1 MSGRNMNLKN
11 APIEFETYRQ
21 KVELILSEQLD
32 FIRRRLS
39 PTHHSFEIS
48 NAAHVSPE
56 TLMNTFSGCIPD
68 AGEQVIYVFRL
79 LSQINDETQLQEFIQ
94 QHQKMKA
101 SKPDG
106 HSRIAGINKSN
117 IPFQKKRLGDLI
129 LYVGTSKHF
138 GSRIKE
144 HLGYGSLDTACLG
157 LRFWPFFLQSG
168 SRCTIDIYSFGSSVQ
183 AESIKLMEHELSDD
197 LKPLIGRNRKA

>member
-1 MSGRNMNLKN
+1 MNLKKT
-11 APIEFETYRQ
+11 PIEFETYRQ

-48 NAAHVSPE
+48 NVVSISPE
-56 TLMNTFSGCIPD
+56 ALMTQFSGSIPE
-68 AGEQVIYVFRL
+68 AGEQVIYIFRL
-79 LSQINDETQLQEFIQ
+79 MNQISDEAQLQEFIQ

-117 IPFQKKRLGDLI
+117 VSFQKKRLGDLI

-157 LRFWPFFLQSG
+157 LRFWPFFHRPE
-168 SRCTIDIYSFGSSVQ
+168 SRFTIDIYSFGSSVQ